1 MNLNKLLDRW
11 LDSLSDINPQFF
23 REFKGRLQTR
33 NVAIASVISFLG
45 QIILLGAYANRLLNQ
60 QKTFYLNYCVAAN
73 DPIEYEQ
80 TCARDH
86 LGQLL
91 VNWDLWWLD
100 IFLWLSFMGIFAL
113 FVAGS
118 YMLISDLAKEEK
130 NGTLNF
136 IRVSPRS
143 TQTILLGKLFGV
155 PILLYLGVILAI
167 PLHTWAG
174 LSAQIPL
181 GFILGFD
188 LTVIIGCIF
197 FYSLAMLFGL
207 TTAYLSG
214 FQTWLGSGL
223 VFIYLAFTSVRIERY
238 STPVL
243 HSPIDWLNLFN
254 PAILLPNLVAKNL
267 PSLKAAEYY
276 FNYDNLASWQWFYW
290 PLGASVIAIFGFMVV
305 NYCLWIYIIWQGLS
319 RRFPNPTA
327 TIISKR
333 QSYNLVALFEL
344 GMLGFALQ
352 EWQSYEYSQFIRA
365 FSETLGYILVLNLLL
380 FIGLMAALSPHRQTV
395 QDWARY
401 SHRNSF
407 KFLWQDWVWGEKS
420 PAIVAI
426 AINAIFATGLLALWI
441 WLWPNETNKT
451 AALVNLL
458 LFISSTTIYAVI
470 AQLILLMKIQKR
482 GIWAATGICA
492 LIVLPLIG
500 LQLLSLAPDDQPFLW
515 LFSALYWRATEYIS
529 LNYMLLAFVGQ
540 ITVLGGLTLLLQ
552 KQVNHLGE
560 SATQALLKPGKAPT
574 IRNQHGRSSTHLP

>member
-1 MNLNKLLDRW
+1 MNLNKLLGKW

-23 REFKGRLQTR
+23 REVKGRLQTR
-33 NVAIASVISFLG
+33 NVAIASVISLVN
-45 QIILLGAYANRLLNQ
+45 QVILLAAYASRLPNN
-60 QKTFYLNYCVAAN
+60 QKTYHFNYYCVAAN
-73 DPIEYEQ
+73 DIIQGEQ
-80 TCARDH
+80 TCATNY

-100 IFLWLSFMGIFAL
+100 IFLWLSFTGIFAL

-155 PILLYLGVILAI
+155 PILLYLGVILTL

-174 LSAQIPL
+174 LSAQIPWGL
-181 GFILGFD
+181 ILGFD

-207 TTAYLSG
+207 TTAYLGG
-214 FQTWLGSGL
+214 FQAWLGSGL
-223 VFIYLAFTSVRIERY
+223 VFICLAFTSARIERY
-238 STPVL
+238 STLVL

-254 PAILLPNLVAKNL
+254 PAILLPNLVAKHL
-267 PSLKAAEYY
+267 PSLQPAEYY
-276 FNYDNLASWQWFYW
+276 FNYESLASWQWFYW
-290 PLGASVIAIFGFMVV
+290 PLGASASAIFGFMVV

-327 TIISKR
+327 TLISKR
-333 QSYNLVALFEL
+333 QSYNLVAWFEL
-344 GMLGFALQ
+344 EMLGFALQ
-352 EWQSYEYSQFIRA
+352 EGQAYEYSQFIKA
-365 FSETLGYILVLNLLL
+365 FSETLGHILALNLLL

-401 SHRNSF
+401 SHCNSF
-407 KFLWQDWVWGEKS
+407 KSLWQDWVWGEKS

-426 AINAIFATGLLALWI
+426 AINAIFAASLLVPWI

-470 AQLILLMKIQKR
+470 AQLILLMKIQKL
-482 GIWAATGICA
+482 GIWAATVIWA

-515 LFSALYWRATEYIS
+515 LFSALYWTATEYIS
-529 LNYMLLAFVGQ
+529 LNYALLAFVAQ
-540 ITVLGGLTLLLQ
+540 ITILGGLTLLLQ
-552 KQVNHLGE
+552 KRVNYLGE

-574 IRNQHGRSSTHLP
+574 IRNQYLP